1 LKCDIHA
8 ERLARA
14 RRRAVYIDVN
24 IRLPSFGYNMPL
36 YIKDPEVDRLAERLA
51 SLRHASKTEVVRQAL
66 QRELEREEGKPS
78 LVEKGVAFV
87 QALKTRAQ
95 PAAAR
100 AADKAFI
107 DSLYD
112 GS

>member
-1 LKCDIHA
+1 
-8 ERLARA
+8 
-14 RRRAVYIDVN
+14 V
-24 IRLPSFGYNMPL
+24 PL
-36 YIKDPEVDRLAERLA
+36 YVKDPEVDRIAERLA
-51 SLRHASKTEVVRQAL
+51 SLRRMSKTEVVRQAL
-66 QRELEREEGKPS
+66 QHELEREEGKPS

-87 QALKTRAQ
+87 QALMARAQ
-95 PAAAR
+95 PGATR